1 MWFNCIYG
9 YNNPFMNFAMPFMNF
24 APMNNWYSPFPSIFM
39 MNNSFSPFYNMF
51 PMNVSTS
58 NNVEL
63 QNTDSSISQ
72 NTENQTIESRLNKTT
87 SVKDYSK
94 IEQTEKE
101 SKPESETEHLVH
113 GVKYNKQKGELL
125 ANNVVDG
132 LPTNR
137 DPNNPLCARYVKKA
151 IVKSGLGP
159 YINGNGEYCK
169 NILRAN
175 KNFKE
180 VKVKASELSTLPA
193 GSVIVYDAYDTYT
206 DDKGKQHKI
215 GKDGHVL
222 VALGDGRGCSDIME
236 DFIPKSDRAYTF
248 IPV

>member
-9 YNNPFMNFAMPFMNF
+9 YNNPFMNFSMPFMNF
-24 APMNNWYSPFPSIFM
+24 APMNNC
-39 MNNSFSPFYNMF
+39 FSPFSNMF
-51 PMNVSTS
+51 MMS
-58 NNVEL
+58 NSIFPFYNILPINLYNPYNILL
-63 QNTDSSISQ
+63 QNTTSIFSHS
-72 NTENQTIESRLNKTT
+72 ENQSIENRLNKTST
-87 SVKDYSK
+87 VKDLSK
-94 IEQTEKE
+94 TEKTEKE
-101 SKPESETEHLVH
+101 RPTATANLIY
-113 GVKYNKQKGELL
+113 GVEYNKQKGELL

-193 GSVIVYDAYDTYT
+193 GSVIVYDSYDTYT
-206 DDKGKQHKI
+206 DDKGKQHQI

-236 DFIPKSDRAYTF
+236 DYIPKSDRAYTF

>member
-24 APMNNWYSPFPSIFM
+24 LPINNCFSPFLNMFL
-39 MNNSFSPFYNMF
+39 MNNSIFPFYNMF
-51 PMNVSTS
+51 PMNFYNPYNTRFQ
-58 NNVEL
+58 NN
-63 QNTDSSISQ
+63 SSIFS
-72 NTENQTIESRLNKTT
+72 NTNNQTIESRLNKT
-87 SVKDYSK
+87 SPVKDSSN
-94 IEQTEKE
+94 IEKVEKE
-101 SKPESETEHLVH
+101 NKSESENLVH

-125 ANNVVDG
+125 AKNVVEG

-193 GSVIVYDAYDTYT
+193 GSIIVYDAYDNYINENGT
-206 DDKGKQHKI
+206 QSQI

-222 VALGDGRGCSDIME
+222 VALGDGRGCSDIIE
-236 DFIPKSDRAYTF
+236 DSIPKSDRAYTF

>member
-9 YNNPFMNFAMPFMNF
+9 YSNPFMNFAMPFMNYL
-24 APMNNWYSPFPSIFM
+24 PMNNFAFPMF
-39 MNNSFSPFYNMF
+39 NMF
-51 PMNVSTS
+51 PMNNGIFTLF
-58 NNVEL
+58 NMFPMNFYNHHNIRL
-63 QNTDSSISQ
+63 QNNSSIFSHSK
-72 NTENQTIESRLNKTT
+72 NQTIESRLNKTE
-87 SVKDYSK
+87 SAKDSSK
-94 IEQTEKE
+94 IDKTEKE
-101 SKPESETEHLVH
+101 SKSETTNLVY
-113 GVKYNKQKGELL
+113 GVKYNKEKGELL
-125 ANNVVDG
+125 AQNVVDG

-180 VKVKASELSTLPA
+180 VKVKASELAKLPA
-193 GSVIVYDAYDTYT
+193 GSIIVYDAYDKYT
-206 DDKGKQHKI
+206 DNNGDQHQI

-222 VALGDGRGCSDIME
+222 IALGDGKGCSDIME